1 MPLRPENTRI
11 TFRKLSRQ
19 LSKLAGKLSP
29 ENVHKFRT
37 SSRRVEVL
45 VSDLSERRSGND
57 KKLLK
62 LLARLRKKAG
72 RVRDLDV
79 QSAAL
84 RSLKIPEQ
92 PVRKARLMRTLAE
105 ERSQREKRL
114 TKSLDKKTVA
124 EVRKRLKRAAASLE
138 LPKNADPLAL
148 ARQKLNALE
157 VDQGAITEKTLHQF
171 RIAGKR
177 ARYIAEL
184 AGKDAEASRLIGL
197 LNHMQDVIGDWHDW
211 VQLAERAEEAVWR
224 GSGIPTG
231 GGAAQRDPRQV
242 PPGRKHSDRNPSRSG
257 PEESQLRSHP
267 PAAIPRTRQ
276 PKFLCGADPHKICQ
290 SNCHRTSSNKTGR
303 STGENPP
310 LRSRIVVFIAVIQGI
325 LFLAHWFLYETW
337 EFFWGVPVASKSSS
351 LPIALA
357 VLSVSFVLASLL
369 AWRSSHVVVRVLYTL
384 SAVWLGT
391 LSFCFLAA

>member
-1 MPLRPENTRI
+1 M
-11 TFRKLSRQ
+11 
-19 LSKLAGKLSP
+19 SP

-45 VSDLSERRSGND
+45 VSDLAERHSGND

-138 LPKNADPLAL
+138 IPKNADPVTV
-148 ARQKLNALE
+148 ARQKLDALE
-157 VDQGAITEKTLHQF
+157 VDHGVITEETLHQF

-177 ARYIAEL
+177 ARYVAEL

-211 VQLAERAEEAVWR
+211 VQLAERAEELFGGVQESPLVAVLR
-224 GSGIPTG
+224 NVTRAKFRQAVNTLTETRSAL
-231 GGAAQRDPRQV
+231 AA
-242 PPGRKHSDRNPSRSG
+242 RKPVSITSTSRS
-257 PEESQLRSHP
+257 PSHQ
-267 PAAIPRTRQ
+267 AA
-276 PKFLCGADPHKICQ
+276 
-290 SNCHRTSSNKTGR
+290 
-303 STGENPP
+303 
-310 LRSRIVVFIAVIQGI
+310 
-325 LFLAHWFLYETW
+325 
-337 EFFWGVPVASKSSS
+337 
-351 LPIALA
+351 
-357 VLSVSFVLASLL
+357 
-369 AWRSSHVVVRVLYTL
+369 
-384 SAVWLGT
+384 
-391 LSFCFLAA
+391 

>member
-124 EVRKRLKRAAASLE
+124 EVRKRLKRTAVSLE

-157 VDQGAITEKTLHQF
+157 VDPGAITEKTLHQF

-211 VQLAERAEEAVWR
+211 VQLAERAEKLFGSVQESPLVAVLR
-224 GSGIPTG
+224 NVTRAKFRQAVNTLAETR
-231 GGAAQRDPRQV
+231 AALAPKRPA
-242 PPGRKHSDRNPSRSG
+242 SITSTSRNPSH
-257 PEESQLRSHP
+257 Q
-267 PAAIPRTRQ
+267 AA
-276 PKFLCGADPHKICQ
+276 
-290 SNCHRTSSNKTGR
+290 
-303 STGENPP
+303 
-310 LRSRIVVFIAVIQGI
+310 
-325 LFLAHWFLYETW
+325 
-337 EFFWGVPVASKSSS
+337 
-351 LPIALA
+351 
-357 VLSVSFVLASLL
+357 
-369 AWRSSHVVVRVLYTL
+369 
-384 SAVWLGT
+384 
-391 LSFCFLAA
+391 